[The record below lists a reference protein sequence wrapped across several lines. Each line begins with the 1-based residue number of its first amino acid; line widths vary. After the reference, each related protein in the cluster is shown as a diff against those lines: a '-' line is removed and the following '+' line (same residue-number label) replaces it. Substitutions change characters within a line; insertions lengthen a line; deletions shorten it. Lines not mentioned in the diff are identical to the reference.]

1 MDEKIKEVLVDFVK
15 WIKVKVKV
23 HLKDNT
29 LLSYKERE
37 IWWANFGLNVGSEQN
52 GKNEDFERPVLV
64 LRKFGHS
71 LFWAV
76 PLTSKPEERPYKLA
90 FDYKD
95 YFINITGDLII
106 TDKNGFLVLN
116 QMRALSSK
124 RLIRK
129 LGVVEEENFNMIKD
143 KIKCIL

>member
-37 IWWANFGLNVGSEQN
+37 IWWANFGLNIGSEQN

-76 PLTSKPEERPYKLA
+76 PLTSKSEERPYKLA

>member
-1 MDEKIKEVLVDFVK
+1 MDEKIKEVLVEFVK

-23 HLKDNT
+23 HLKDNS

-37 IWWANFGLNVGSEQN
+37 IWWANFGLNIGSEQN

-76 PLTSKPEERPYKLA
+76 PLTSKLEERPYKLA

-106 TDKNGFLVLN
+106 TNKNGFLVLN

>member
-1 MDEKIKEVLVDFVK
+1 MDNEIESVLVEFVK
-15 WIKVKVKV
+15 WIKVKVKI

-52 GKNEDFERPVLV
+52 GKHDDFERPVLV

-76 PLTSKPEERPYKLA
+76 PLTTKDKDNAYRMPVIYKE
-90 FDYKD
+90 
-95 YFINITGDLII
+95 YFENIIGDLII

-116 QMRALSSK
+116 QMRAISSK

-129 LGVVEEENFNMIKD
+129 LGVVEEENFNMIRE
-143 KIKCIL
+143 KIRSLI